1 MLNLRLVHS
10 VITVNIMRLRC
21 HMSYALL
28 LFTIIVGNIYP
39 ANASGEV
46 LILDNHSSYISSSGA
61 LHVVGEVNNTGETN
75 VKDIIISV
83 TYFDIDNQAIASG
96 SSSVLQD
103 ILLPGMKAPFDA
115 VLTGSSAVQQVDR
128 YELEVTFSETD
139 IVLNR
144 TLIIQSDSFLS
155 NITGKFHVFAEVK
168 NNGTEISTATNA
180 VVTCYDSSGTVVA
193 AGQSGQINLNPGQT
207 EPFAITIDQPQS
219 TKITSYE
226 VSAIS
231 NEAIVIPE
239 FSYTLMILL
248 IGCLFAFAISRMK
261 KDLSHSIIRTR

>member
-83 TYFDIDNQAIASG
+83 TYLDIDDQAIASG

-128 YELEVTFSETD
+128 YELEVSFSETNM
-139 IVLNR
+139 VLNR
-144 TLIIQSDSFLS
+144 TLVIQSHNFTST
-155 NITGKFHVFAEVK
+155 ITGAFHIVGEVK
-168 NNGTEISTATNA
+168 NSGTEISTATNA
-180 VVTCYDSSGTVVA
+180 IATCYNSSGTVVA
-193 AGQSGQINLNPGQT
+193 AKQSGLFNLNPG
-207 EPFAITIDQPQS
+207 
-219 TKITSYE
+219 
-226 VSAIS
+226 
-231 NEAIVIPE
+231 
-239 FSYTLMILL
+239 
-248 IGCLFAFAISRMK
+248 
-261 KDLSHSIIRTR
+261 

>member
-21 HMSYALL
+21 HIVYALL
-28 LFTIIVGNIYP
+28 LFSIIVGNIYP
-39 ANASGEV
+39 ANASGV
-46 LILDNHSSYISSSGA
+46 VIIDNHSSFISLSGA

-75 VKDIIISV
+75 VKEIVINV
-83 TYFDIDNQAIASG
+83 TYFDIDDQAIASS

-115 VLTGSSAVQQVDR
+115 VLTGSSVVQQVDR
-128 YELEVTFSETD
+128 YELEASFSETD

-144 TLIIQSDSFLS
+144 TLVVQSHNFTST
-155 NITGKFHVFAEVK
+155 ITGSFHIVGEVK

-180 VVTCYDSSGTVVA
+180 IATCYNSSGTVVA
-193 AGQSGQINLNPGQT
+193 AKQSRLFNLNPGET
-207 EPFAITIDQPQS
+207 ESFDIIIDEPQS
-219 TKITSYE
+219 TKVSSYK

-231 NEAIVIPE
+231 NEAIIIPE
-239 FSYTLMILL
+239 FPSILGVL
-248 IGCLFAFAISRMK
+248 VIGCLLVFIVNRTNRNPSYQT
-261 KDLSHSIIRTR
+261 IRTR